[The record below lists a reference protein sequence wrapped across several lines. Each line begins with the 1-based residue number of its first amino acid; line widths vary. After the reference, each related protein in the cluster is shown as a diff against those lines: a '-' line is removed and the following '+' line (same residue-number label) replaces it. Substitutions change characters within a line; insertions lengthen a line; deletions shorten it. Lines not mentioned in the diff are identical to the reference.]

1 MVGRVAINAVVAIAV
16 IAVGADSVP
25 SHIDGTLMKVIV
37 CSRRLSY
44 MLVKCCNS
52 KLQTSCA
59 LTFDSTFAMFNR
71 LSPQNRLTLVGDP
84 QGQQIF
90 VSMTSAGLP
99 DLLAG
104 QGSKETAREA
114 ARGAAGNKGKLMG
127 SGRTKIF
134 V

>member
-1 MVGRVAINAVVAIAV
+1 
-16 IAVGADSVP
+16 
-25 SHIDGTLMKVIV
+25 
-37 CSRRLSY
+37 
-44 MLVKCCNS
+44 MLQS
-52 KLQTSCA
+52 KASTSCA

-84 QGQQIF
+84 QGPQVF
-90 VSMTSAGLP
+90 ASMTSAGLP

-114 ARGAAGNKGKLMG
+114 VRGPAGNRETLARRR
-127 SGRTKIF
+127 RTKTF